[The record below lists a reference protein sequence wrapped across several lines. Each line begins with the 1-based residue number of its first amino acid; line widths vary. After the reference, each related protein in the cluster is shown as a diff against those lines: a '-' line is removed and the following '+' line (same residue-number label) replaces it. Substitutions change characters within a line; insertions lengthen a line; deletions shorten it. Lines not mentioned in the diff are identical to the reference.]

1 MMEVSPLHVFIV
13 IVDVVLVVFFHPR
26 TRIAPRR
33 LERQLRR
40 HPLEWNMVVN
50 EVFRNHKRN
59 LLESVGE
66 WSESGQKGEQ

>member
-1 MMEVSPLHVFIV
+1 MEVSPLHVVIV
-13 IVDVVLVVFFHPR
+13 IVDVVLVVLFYPR

-59 LLESVGE
+59 LLETV
-66 WSESGQKGEQ
+66 GQKGGQ